1 MKFLFFILITIS
13 FTPAHAQLTAEK
25 DKSDYNFW
33 LYLPDDSILKN
44 QPPVMIFLHGRS
56 LSGSDLNL
64 VKKYGVIHEIEKGT
78 TFPAIVIAPQVPK
91 GKSWEPEKIKHVLEY
106 VQSQY
111 TTDSNRVYVTG
122 MSLGGYGTLHFAGQ
136 YPELVTAAV
145 ALCGG
150 GNINDGCDLAG
161 VPLWIQH
168 GNRDEAVPISES
180 EKIVKAIKEC
190 NGGTNLKYTVV
201 DGADHGDLERAFRS
215 SEIYDWMF
223 QYSKA
228 IESITEPESDK
239 D

>member
-1 MKFLFFILITIS
+1 MKITLLLFAIFS
-13 FTPAHAQLTAEK
+13 YSVFYSQLTPVK

-33 LYLPDDSILKN
+33 LYLPEDSILNK

-64 VKKYGVIHEIEKGT
+64 VKKYGVVHEIENGT

-91 GKSWEPEKIKHVLEY
+91 GKSWEPDKIKSVLDY

-111 TTDSNRVYVTG
+111 NTDSNRVYVTG
-122 MSLGGYGTLHFAGQ
+122 MSLGGYGTLHFAGA

-150 GNINDGCDLAG
+150 GNVNDGCNLAE

-180 EKIVKAIKEC
+180 EKIVKAIKAC
-190 NGGTNLKYTVV
+190 NGGTNLKYTIV
-201 DGADHGDLERAFRS
+201 DGADHGDLERAFRT

-228 IESITEPESDK
+228 MESIIETDK
-239 D
+239 

>member
-1 MKFLFFILITIS
+1 MKISILFFATFSLSIFYS
-13 FTPAHAQLTAEK
+13 QLTPVK

-33 LYLPDDSILKN
+33 LYLPEDSVLNK

-64 VKKYGVIHEIEKGT
+64 VKKYGVVHEIENGT

-91 GKSWEPEKIKHVLEY
+91 GKSWEPDKIKNVLDY

-111 TTDSNRVYVTG
+111 NTDSNRVYVTG
-122 MSLGGYGTLHFAGQ
+122 MSLGGYGTLHFAGA

-150 GNINDGCDLAG
+150 GNVNDGCNLAE

-180 EKIVKAIKEC
+180 EKIVKAIKAC

-201 DGADHGDLERAFRS
+201 DGADHGDLERAFRT

-228 IESITEPESDK
+228 MESIIETDK
-239 D
+239 

>member
-1 MKFLFFILITIS
+1 MKISLILFATFSIS
-13 FTPAHAQLTAEK
+13 IFYSQLTPVK

-33 LYLPDDSILKN
+33 LYLPEDSILTK
-44 QPPVMIFLHGRS
+44 QPPIMIFLHGRS

-64 VKKYGVIHEIEKGT
+64 VKKYGVVHEIEKGT

-91 GKSWEPEKIKHVLEY
+91 GKSWEPDKIKNVLDY

-111 TTDSNRVYVTG
+111 STDSNRVYVTG
-122 MSLGGYGTLHFAGQ
+122 MSLGGYGTLHFAGA

-150 GNINDGCDLAG
+150 GNVNDGCSLAE

-168 GNRDEAVPISES
+168 GNRDAAVPISES
-180 EKIVKAIKEC
+180 EKIVKAIKAC

-201 DGADHGDLERAFRS
+201 DGADHGDLERAFRT

-228 IESITEPESDK
+228 IESIIETEK
-239 D
+239 